1 MKNRSLV
8 SIDDF
13 STDEILRILN
23 LAEEFE
29 KHPTSNLLEGKV
41 IATLFFEPSTRTRL
55 SFESAISRLGGK
67 ILGFADASVSS
78 VSKGETLNDTIR
90 TVSNYCDLIVMRHPI
105 EGSARFA
112 SEIAPVPI
120 INAGDG
126 ANQHPSQTL
135 LDMYSIRKTQGTLD
149 NLNIFMVGDLKYGR
163 TVHSLMMAMSR
174 WNTTFNFISPEELKM
189 PDEFKLYLEN
199 LGLKYYEHTDF
210 TDIISRADII
220 YMTRVQRERFSDP
233 IEYEKVKNVYVL
245 RNSMLKKTKHNMKI
259 LHPLPRVNEIHPD
272 VDSNS
277 KAYYF
282 EQALN
287 GVYTRQAILCSL
299 LGIKIK
305 A

>member
-1 MKNRSLV
+1 MKSKDLV

-13 STDEILRILN
+13 STEDILHILD
-23 LAEEFE
+23 LTEEFE
-29 KHPTSNLLEGKV
+29 KQPVSKLLDGKV
-41 IATLFFEPSTRTRL
+41 VATLFFEPSTRTRL
-55 SFESAISRLGGK
+55 SFESAVNRLGGR
-67 ILGFADASVSS
+67 IIGFSDVSSSS

-90 TVSNYCDLIVMRHPI
+90 TVNNYCDLIVMRHPI

-112 SEIAPVPI
+112 SEIATVPV

-135 LDMYSIRKTQGTLD
+135 LDLYSIRKTQGRLD
-149 NLNIFMVGDLKYGR
+149 GLNIFMVGDLKYGR

-174 WNTTFNFISPEELKM
+174 WNVTFNFISPEELKM
-189 PDEFKLYLEN
+189 PDEYKLYLEN
-199 LGLKYYEHTDF
+199 LGIKYYEHNDF

-220 YMTRVQRERFSDP
+220 YMTRVQKERFSDP

-245 RNSMLKKTKHNMKI
+245 RNSLLKNTKSTMRI
-259 LHPLPRVNEIHPD
+259 LHPLPRVNEIHQD
-272 VDSNS
+272 VDDNP

-282 EQALN
+282 EQTLN

-299 LGIKIK
+299 LGIK
-305 A
+305 